1 MLHPTPRAG
10 DTLTARG
17 AGEHQSVRQTY
28 QERACDSEI
37 QNARTQAAKIAAAVL
52 AGQLSP
58 VLSAI
63 DLNGLRSSVDVPDDD
78 PDFEIRSPDELFHE
92 P

>member
-28 QERACDSEI
+28 KNEHVIAKSRMPVRRQ
-37 QNARTQAAKIAAAVL
+37 AKIAAAVL